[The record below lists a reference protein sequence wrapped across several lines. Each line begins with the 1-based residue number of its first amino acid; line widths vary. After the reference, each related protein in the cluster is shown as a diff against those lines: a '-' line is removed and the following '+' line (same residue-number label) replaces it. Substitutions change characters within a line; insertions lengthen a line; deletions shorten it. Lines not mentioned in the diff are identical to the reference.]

1 MVTSGPTVLE
11 ASSILAASTTFPV
24 SPGDDRHVAVS
35 LLPMDSTSF
44 MPSTET
50 VFERQGENT
59 MVVNMG
65 PQHPSTHGVLRVVCE
80 LDGETI
86 VQCKCQIGYLHTGM
100 EKEAEFQQYH
110 KCTVMTDRMDYL
122 NANGNNLAHA
132 LAVEKLLGC
141 EIPRRG
147 SYLRVILAEL
157 SRIASHCVWL
167 GTHALDLGAMT
178 PFFYIMQQREMILD
192 MFEMFSGVR
201 MMPSWI
207 VPGGLR
213 GDMPDGFDKKLRQFL
228 DEFPGELQIV
238 ENLLVENP
246 IWMERTQNVGVLTGR
261 EALELGCSGPIA
273 RGSGV
278 AWDLR
283 KSNPYC
289 CYEEFDFQVPIGQ
302 AGDVYDRFIV
312 RIAEMKE
319 SCKILRQAIEGLP
332 EGPYNTDDR
341 KVAPPPR
348 HELDNSMESLIH
360 HFKLYTEGF
369 HPPVGEAYAGIEGS
383 KGELGFYI
391 VSDGTNK
398 PYRWHER
405 PSSFMNLKSLE
416 VLAVGRLIA
425 DVIAIIGSIDIVLGE
440 IDR

>member
-1 MVTSGPTVLE
+1 M
-11 ASSILAASTTFPV
+11 STQQ
-24 SPGDDRHVAVS
+24 
-35 LLPMDSTSF
+35 F
-44 MPSTET
+44 MPSTEA
-50 VFERQGENT
+50 VFERTGENT
-59 MVVNMG
+59 MIVNMG

-86 VQCKCQIGYLHTGM
+86 VQCKCVIGYLHTGM
-100 EKEAEFQQYH
+100 EKEAEYQQYH
-110 KCTVMTDRMDYL
+110 KCVVMTDRMDYL

-132 LAVEKLLGC
+132 LAVEKLLGI
-141 EIPRRG
+141 EVPKRG
-147 SYLRVILAEL
+147 QYLRVILAEL

-178 PFFYIMQQREMILD
+178 PFFYIMQQRELVLD

-213 GDMPDGFDKKLRQFL
+213 GDMPEGFDKKLTKFL
-228 DEFPGELQIV
+228 DTFPSELAVV
-238 ENLLVENP
+238 ENLLVSNP
-246 IWMERTQNVGVLTGR
+246 IWMERTQNVGVLTGQQ
-261 EALELGCSGPIA
+261 ALELGCSGPIA
-273 RGSGV
+273 RASGV

-289 CYEEFDFQVPIGQ
+289 SYEDFDFKIPVGKN
-302 AGDVYDRFIV
+302 GDVYDRFLV

-319 SCKILRQAIEGLP
+319 SVSILRQALERLP
-332 EGPYNTDDR
+332 EGPINTLDR
-341 KVAPPPR
+341 KVTPPPR
-348 HELDNSMESLIH
+348 EELDTSMESLIH
-360 HFKLYTEGF
+360 HFKLWTEGF

-383 KGELGFYI
+383 KGELGFYMI
-391 VSDGTNK
+391 SDGSNR

-416 VLAVGRLIA
+416 VLAVGRLLA

>member
-1 MVTSGPTVLE
+1 MSQ
-11 ASSILAASTTFPV
+11 TFI
-24 SPGDDRHVAVS
+24 
-35 LLPMDSTSF
+35 
-44 MPSTET
+44 PSTET
-50 VFERQGENT
+50 VFEKTGENT
-59 MVVNMG
+59 MIVNMG
-65 PQHPSTHGVLRVVCE
+65 PQHPSTHGVLRVICE
-80 LDGETI
+80 LEGETI
-86 VQCKCQIGYLHTGM
+86 VRAKCVIGYLHTGM
-100 EKEAEFQQYH
+100 EKEAEYQTYH
-110 KCTVMTDRMDYL
+110 KCVVMTDRMDYL

-132 LAVEKLLGC
+132 LAVEKLIGC
-141 EIPRRG
+141 EVPKRG
-147 SYLRVILAEL
+147 QYLRVMLAEL

-213 GDMPDGFDKKLRQFL
+213 GDIPAGLEVKLRKFL
-228 DEFPGELQIV
+228 LEFPKELQV
-238 ENLLVENP
+238 CENLLVENP
-246 IWMERTQNVGVLTGR
+246 IWKERTQDVGILTGA
-261 EALELGCSGPIA
+261 EALALGCSGPIA
-273 RGSGV
+273 RASGV
-278 AWDLR
+278 AFDLR
-283 KSNPYC
+283 KAKPYSS
-289 CYEEFDFQVPIGQ
+289 YEDFDFDIPIGHV
-302 AGDVYDRFIV
+302 GDVYDRFLV

-319 SCKILRQAIEGLP
+319 SCKILQQCIDGLP
-332 EGPYNTDDR
+332 EGPYNTLDR

-348 HELDNSMESLIH
+348 HELDSSMESVIH

-369 HPPVGEAYAGIEGS
+369 RAPAGEAYAGIEGS
-383 KGELGFYI
+383 KGELGFYVI
-391 VSDGTNK
+391 GDGSNR

>member
-1 MVTSGPTVLE
+1 
-11 ASSILAASTTFPV
+11 
-24 SPGDDRHVAVS
+24 
-35 LLPMDSTSF
+35 
-44 MPSTET
+44 MPSTEA
-50 VFERQGENT
+50 VFEKIGENT

-65 PQHPSTHGVLRVVCE
+65 PQHPSTHGVLRVICE
-80 LDGETI
+80 LEGEVI
-86 VQCKCQIGYLHTGM
+86 VKCKCIIGYLHTGM
-100 EKEAEFQQYH
+100 EKEAEYQQYH
-110 KCTVMTDRMDYL
+110 KCVVMTDRMDYL

-141 EIPRRG
+141 EIPKRAQ
-147 SYLRVILAEL
+147 YLRVVLAEL
-157 SRIASHCVWL
+157 SRIASHAVWL

-178 PFFYIMQQREMILD
+178 PFFYIFQQRELILD

-213 GDMPDGFDKKLRQFL
+213 GDVPAGFDKKLNPFL
-228 DEFPGELQIV
+228 DGFVDELNVV

-246 IWMERTQNVGVLTGR
+246 IWKERTYDVGVLTAK
-261 EALELGCSGPIA
+261 ESLALGCSGPIA
-273 RGSGV
+273 RASGV
-278 AWDLR
+278 AFDLR
-283 KSNPYC
+283 KSNPYSS
-289 CYEEFDFQVPIGQ
+289 YEDFDFEIPVGSR
-302 AGDVYDRFIV
+302 GDVYDRFLV

-319 SCKILRQAIEGLP
+319 SIKIIRQAMDGLP
-332 EGPYNTDDR
+332 EGDFRTSDR
-341 KVAPPPR
+341 KIAPPPR
-348 HELDNSMESLIH
+348 EELDTSMESLIH
-360 HFKLYTEGF
+360 HFKLYTEGY
-369 HPPVGEAYAGIEGS
+369 HVPPGEAYAGIEGS

-391 VSDGTNK
+391 VSDGSNR

-416 VLAVGRLIA
+416 VLAIGRLLA

>member
-1 MVTSGPTVLE
+1 
-11 ASSILAASTTFPV
+11 
-24 SPGDDRHVAVS
+24 
-35 LLPMDSTSF
+35 MDSTSF

-50 VFERQGENT
+50 VFERRGEHT

-86 VQCKCQIGYLHTGM
+86 VQAKCQIGYLHTGM
-100 EKEAEFQQYH
+100 EKEAEYQQYH

-213 GDMPDGFDKKLRQFL
+213 GDMPDGFEAKLRAFL
-228 DEFPGELQIV
+228 DEFPKELQIV

-246 IWMERTQNVGVLTGR
+246 IWMERTQNVGVLSAR

-302 AGDVYDRFIV
+302 TGDVYDRFIV

-319 SCKILRQAIEGLP
+319 SCKILRQAIDGLP
-332 EGPYNTDDR
+332 EGPWNTSDR

-348 HELDNSMESLIH
+348 YELDNSMESLIH

>member
-1 MVTSGPTVLE
+1 
-11 ASSILAASTTFPV
+11 
-24 SPGDDRHVAVS
+24 
-35 LLPMDSTSF
+35 MDSTSF

-50 VFERQGENT
+50 VFERQGEHT

-86 VQCKCQIGYLHTGM
+86 VQAKCQIGYLHTGM
-100 EKEAEFQQYH
+100 EKEAEYQQYH

-213 GDMPDGFDKKLRQFL
+213 GDMPDGFEAKLRAFL
-228 DEFPGELQIV
+228 DEFPKELRIV

-246 IWMERTQNVGVLTGR
+246 IWMERTQNVGVLSAR

-302 AGDVYDRFIV
+302 TGDVYDRFIV

-319 SCKILRQAIEGLP
+319 SCKILRQAIDGLP
-332 EGPYNTDDR
+332 EGPWNTSDR

-348 HELDNSMESLIH
+348 YELDNSMESLIH

>member
-1 MVTSGPTVLE
+1 
-11 ASSILAASTTFPV
+11 
-24 SPGDDRHVAVS
+24 
-35 LLPMDSTSF
+35 

-50 VFERQGENT
+50 VFEKTGENT

-65 PQHPSTHGVLRVVCE
+65 PQHPSTHGVLRLICE
-80 LDGETI
+80 LEGETI
-86 VQCKCQIGYLHTGM
+86 VQCKCVIGYLHTGM
-100 EKEAEFQQYH
+100 EKEAEFQTYH

-132 LAVEKLLGC
+132 MAIEKLLGV
-141 EIPRRG
+141 EIPKRG
-147 SYLRVILAEL
+147 QYLRVILAEL

-178 PFFYIMQQREMILD
+178 PFFYIMQQREMVLD
-192 MFEMFSGVR
+192 MFEMFAGVR

-213 GDMPDGFDKKLRQFL
+213 GDMPEGFELKLRNFL
-228 DEFPGELQIV
+228 KDFPGELDTV
-238 ENLLVENP
+238 EGLLVKNP
-246 IWMERTQNVGVLTGR
+246 IWRERTIDVG
-261 EALELGCSGPIA
+261 ALSAKETLEMGCSGPIA
-273 RGSGV
+273 RASGV

-289 CYEEFDFQVPIGQ
+289 SYEDFDFQIPVGNK
-302 AGDVYDRFIV
+302 GDVYDRFLV

-319 SCKILRQAIEGLP
+319 SCKILQQAIDGLP
-332 EGPYNTDDR
+332 EGPYNTSDR
-341 KVAPPPR
+341 KVIPPPR
-348 HELDNSMESLIH
+348 HEIDDSMESLIH
-360 HFKLYTEGF
+360 HFKLHTEGF

-391 VSDGTNK
+391 VSDGGPT
-398 PYRWHER
+398 PWRWHER

-416 VLAVGRLIA
+416 VMAVGRLIA

>member
-1 MVTSGPTVLE
+1 MANQSV
-11 ASSILAASTTFPV
+11 
-24 SPGDDRHVAVS
+24 
-35 LLPMDSTSF
+35 F
-44 MPSTET
+44 MPSTEAF
-50 VFERQGENT
+50 FEKSGENT

-80 LDGETI
+80 LEGENI
-86 VQCKCQIGYLHTGM
+86 VKCKCVIGYLHTGM
-100 EKEAEFQQYH
+100 EKEAEYQQYQ
-110 KCTVMTDRMDYL
+110 KCVVMTDRMDYL

-132 LAVEKLLGC
+132 LAVEKLLQC
-141 EIPRRG
+141 EIPKRG
-147 SYLRVILAEL
+147 QYLRVILAEL
-157 SRIASHCVWL
+157 SRMASHLVWL
-167 GTHALDLGAMT
+167 GTHCLDMGAMT
-178 PFFYIMQQREMILD
+178 PYFYAMQQREYILD

-213 GDMPDGFDKKLRQFL
+213 GDMPEGFPERLNKFL
-228 DEFPGELQIV
+228 KEFPAEMSTI

-246 IWMERTQNVGVLTGR
+246 IWKERTFNVGILTG
-261 EALELGCSGPIA
+261 EQALSMGASGPIA
-273 RGSGV
+273 RASGV

-283 KSNPYC
+283 KSNPYSS
-289 CYEEFDFQVPIGQ
+289 YEDFDFAIPVGKK
-302 AGDVYDRFIV
+302 GDVYDRFLV
-312 RIAEMKE
+312 RIAEINE
-319 SCKILRQAIEGLP
+319 SAKIIRQAMDGLP
-332 EGPYNTDDR
+332 EGPWSTSDR
-341 KVAPPPR
+341 KIVPPPR
-348 HELDNSMESLIH
+348 SELDTSMESLIH

-369 HPPVGEAYAGIEGS
+369 HTPVGEAYAGIEGS

-391 VSDGTNK
+391 VSDGSNR

-405 PSSFMNLKSLE
+405 PSSFMNLKALE

>member
-1 MVTSGPTVLE
+1 MSQ
-11 ASSILAASTTFPV
+11 TFI
-24 SPGDDRHVAVS
+24 
-35 LLPMDSTSF
+35 
-44 MPSTET
+44 PSTET
-50 VFERQGENT
+50 VFERTGENT
-59 MVVNMG
+59 MIVNMG
-65 PQHPSTHGVLRVVCE
+65 PQHPSTHGVLRVICE

-86 VQCKCQIGYLHTGM
+86 VKCKCVIGYLHTGM
-100 EKEAEFQQYH
+100 EKEAEFQTYH
-110 KCTVMTDRMDYL
+110 KCVVMTDRMDYL

-132 LAVEKLLGC
+132 LAVEKLLGV
-141 EIPRRG
+141 EIPKRG
-147 SYLRVILAEL
+147 QYLRVILAEL

-167 GTHALDLGAMT
+167 GTHALDMGAMT
-178 PFFYIMQQREMILD
+178 PFFYIMQQREMVLD

-213 GDMPDGFDKKLRQFL
+213 GDMPEGFEIKLRNFL
-228 DEFPGELQIV
+228 AEFPKELEVV

-246 IWMERTQNVGVLTGR
+246 IWKERTQGVGVLTGK

-273 RGSGV
+273 RASGV
-278 AWDLR
+278 PFDLR

-289 CYEEFDFQVPIGQ
+289 SYEDFDFQIPLGEY
-302 AGDVYDRFIV
+302 GDVYDRFLV

-319 SCKILRQAIEGLP
+319 SLKILQQAIDSLP
-332 EGPYNTDDR
+332 GGPYNSLDR

-348 HELDNSMESLIH
+348 HELDNSMEAVIH

-369 HPPVGEAYAGIEGS
+369 RAPVGEAYAGIEGS
-383 KGELGFYI
+383 KGELGFYVI
-391 VSDGTNK
+391 GDGSNR

-416 VLAVGRLIA
+416 VLSVGRLLA

>member
-1 MVTSGPTVLE
+1 MPDVHT
-11 ASSILAASTTFPV
+11 
-24 SPGDDRHVAVS
+24 
-35 LLPMDSTSF
+35 F

-50 VFERQGENT
+50 VFQRAGENT
-59 MVVNMG
+59 MIVNMG
-65 PQHPSTHGVLRVVCE
+65 PQHPSTHGVLRVICE
-80 LDGETI
+80 LEGETI
-86 VQCKCQIGYLHTGM
+86 IQAKCVIGYLHTGM
-100 EKEAEFQQYH
+100 EKEAEYQQYH
-110 KCTVMTDRMDYL
+110 KCVVMTDRMDYL

-141 EIPRRG
+141 EIPKRG
-147 SYLRVILAEL
+147 QYIRVILTEL

-167 GTHALDLGAMT
+167 GTHGLDLGAMT
-178 PFFYIMQQREMILD
+178 PFFYIMQQREYILD
-192 MFEMFSGVR
+192 LFEVISGVR

-213 GDMPDGFDKKLRQFL
+213 GDMPPLFEQKLREFL
-228 DEFPGELQIV
+228 KGFPEDLTTV

-246 IWMERTQNVGVLTGR
+246 IWKERTYDVGILSPTQ
-261 EALELGCSGPIA
+261 ALELGCSGPIA
-273 RGSGV
+273 RASGV
-278 AWDLR
+278 EWDLR
-283 KSNPYC
+283 KSNPYSS
-289 CYEEFDFQVPIGQ
+289 YEDFDFAIPVGSR
-302 AGDVYDRFIV
+302 GDVYDRFLV

-319 SCKILRQAIEGLP
+319 SCKIIQQAIDGMPGGEWSSS
-332 EGPYNTDDR
+332 DR
-341 KVAPPPR
+341 KIVPPPR
-348 HELDNSMESLIH
+348 EELDTSMESLIH
-360 HFKLYTEGF
+360 HFKLFTEGY
-369 HPPVGEAYAGIEGS
+369 HPPVGEAYAAIEGS

-391 VSDGTNK
+391 ISDGSNR

>member
-1 MVTSGPTVLE
+1 
-11 ASSILAASTTFPV
+11 
-24 SPGDDRHVAVS
+24 
-35 LLPMDSTSF
+35 

-50 VFERQGENT
+50 IFERVGENT

-65 PQHPSTHGVLRVVCE
+65 PQHPSTHGVLRVICE
-80 LDGETI
+80 LEGETI
-86 VQCKCQIGYLHTGM
+86 VSCKCVIGYLHTGM
-100 EKEAEFQQYH
+100 EKEAEYQQYH

-147 SYLRVILAEL
+147 QYLRVILAEL

-178 PFFYIMQQREMILD
+178 PFFYIMTQREIVLD
-192 MFEMFSGVR
+192 LFELFSGVR

-213 GDMPDGFDKKLRQFL
+213 GDMPPGFETRLRSFL
-228 DEFPGELQIV
+228 KDFYRELGEV
-238 ENLLVENP
+238 ENLLVGNP
-246 IWMERTQNVGVLTGR
+246 IWKERTQNVGVLTAKQ
-261 EALELGCSGPIA
+261 ALELGCSGPIA
-273 RGSGV
+273 RASGV

-283 KSNPYC
+283 KSNPYSG
-289 CYEEFDFQVPIGQ
+289 YQEFDFQVPVGMK
-302 AGDVYDRFIV
+302 GDVYDRFLV
-312 RIAEMKE
+312 RLAEMKE
-319 SCKILRQAIEGLP
+319 SARIIQQAIDGLP
-332 EGPYNTDDR
+332 EGPYCTLDR
-341 KVAPPPR
+341 KIVPPPR
-348 HELDNSMESLIH
+348 HEIDSSMESLIH
-360 HFKLYTEGF
+360 HFKLFTEGY

-383 KGELGFYI
+383 KGELGFYVI
-391 VSDGTNK
+391 SDGTNR

-425 DVIAIIGSIDIVLGE
+425 DVISIIGSIDIVLGE